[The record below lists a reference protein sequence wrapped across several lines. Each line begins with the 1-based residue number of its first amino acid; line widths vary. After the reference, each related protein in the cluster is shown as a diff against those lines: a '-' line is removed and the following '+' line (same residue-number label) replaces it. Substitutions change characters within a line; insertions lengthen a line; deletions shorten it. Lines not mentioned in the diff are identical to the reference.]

1 MRKLTDV
8 DYKSLDL
15 WLFKYRDID
24 RQIAIRKLEIQDVP
38 NADENIGG
46 GKSSDVGNPTEKI
59 VLLYSKDVRL
69 QALYSFK
76 KAVDTT
82 KSKLDKELTSI
93 FDLRWGVGSCNTW
106 EEIAHKVGYN
116 KKYIYRKRNHILKIF
131 AEKIGVY

>member
-8 DYKSLDL
+8 DYKSLDS
-15 WLFKYRDID
+15 WLFSYRDVD
-24 RQIAIRKLEIQDVP
+24 RQIATRKLEIQDIP
-38 NADENIGG
+38 NNDENIGG
-46 GKSSDVGNPTEKI
+46 GRSSDVGNPTERI

-69 QALYSFK
+69 QALYNFK
-76 KAVDTT
+76 KAVDET
-82 KSKLDKELTSI
+82 KSSLDDELSKM
-93 FDLRWGVGSCNTW
+93 FDLRWGLGSCNTW